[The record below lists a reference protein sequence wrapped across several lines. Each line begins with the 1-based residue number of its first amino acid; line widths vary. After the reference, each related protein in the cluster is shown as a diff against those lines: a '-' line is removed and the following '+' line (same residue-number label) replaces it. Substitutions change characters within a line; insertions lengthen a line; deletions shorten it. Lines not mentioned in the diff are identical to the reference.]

1 MKKKKNKKTIDLK
14 NNKAVTFINKQTKK
28 MNLEKNKFNAIELG
42 LVFIMALVFGLLIG
56 EMVFSDGSDSNTITK
71 KTNTNIKE
79 IENVYDTIQSEY
91 IDKVDSSK
99 LKEAAIEG
107 MMSVLGDNYTSYYNE
122 EESKTFN
129 EEIQGSFYGMG
140 AEIYQDQNGAIL
152 INRVFDN
159 TPAAKAGL
167 KVGDKY
173 LKVNNE
179 DITKKQVDE
188 IAKMIKGKKNKTFTL
203 TVLRNNEEITVKITT
218 TKIEIP
224 SVSSEII
231 NEKGKKIGYIDIDI
245 FATNTDEQFVKHLQK
260 LEKENI
266 DKLIIDLRSNVG
278 GDLDTVINVASNFLT
293 KKDVVVQMISKNKV
307 DKKYAKGTNVK
318 TYDMVVL
325 INESSA
331 SGAEV
336 LASTLNENLNATLVG
351 TTTFGKGTAQKTKTL
366 SNDSIIKYTV
376 QTWKT
381 SKGKEIDK
389 KGITPTVELKL
400 NENYFKT
407 QKESDDNQLQKAIE
421 LLSK

>member
-56 EMVFSDGSDSNTITK
+56 EMVFSDGSNSNTITK

-245 FATNTDEQFVKHLQK
+245 FATNTDEQFAKHLQK